1 MDTIVAISTSIGD
14 GAIAIIR
21 LSGNDALK
29 IASKILDIN
38 LEIRKSHTI
47 NYAHVTENNNIIDEV
62 LVSIMKSPKT
72 YTREDVVEINTHGGI
87 ATVKKVVDLLIKEGA
102 RPALPGEFT
111 KRAFLNG
118 RIDLLEAS
126 AVNELLNADSEYSR
140 DLSINKLSGK
150 LSRLITEMKS
160 EVENILLNINVNID
174 YPEYDD
180 IYEVTIND
188 IKTLVNELGIK
199 LKEIINNSKEANTLK
214 DGINIAIIGRSNV
227 GKSSLLNKLIDEDKA
242 IVTNIPGTTRDIVE
256 GSMMLDGVK
265 IKFFDTAG
273 IRETSDVVEQ
283 IGINKSKEILDK
295 ADLILLVLDI
305 NSKLYEEDKKLLDLS
320 KDKNRI
326 IVINKDDLPKRLEL
340 EEEDLIYINT
350 KDEAKINK
358 LKDKIRDTFKIKKI
372 VNNNLIS
379 FTTSRELSLA
389 YEAEKF
395 LKDLEKGVNNNYP
408 VDALE
413 IDLRNIYKAL
423 SEMLGEYDNIE
434 AVNQMFERFCVG
446 K

>member
-38 LEIRKSHTI
+38 LETRKSHTI
-47 NYAHVTENNNIIDEV
+47 NYAHVMENNNIIDEV

-188 IKTLVNELGIK
+188 IKTLVNKLGIK

-273 IRETSDVVEQ
+273 IRETSDIVEQ

-326 IVINKDDLPKRLEL
+326 IVINKDDLPKKLEL

-350 KDEAKINK
+350 KDDAKINK
-358 LKDKIRDTFKIKKI
+358 LKDKIRETFKIKKI

-413 IDLRNIYKAL
+413 IDLRNVYKAL
-423 SEMLGEYDNIE
+423 SEILGEYDNIE